1 MAKRMVWFAVEAR
14 NPCCGLR
21 EAKVAGGTSEGDP
34 LRLGDSVLLH
44 PGKTRHPCRHDSWG
58 IRGST

>member
-14 NPCCGLR
+14 NPCCSLR

-44 PGKTRHPCRHDSWG
+44 PGKTRPATL
-58 IRGST
+58 ST